1 MQQSGFSGVHMV
13 KSVSMMQI
21 LNSLIYSFIMKQ
33 KEIKS
38 GYLHTLSCKPYP
50 KTTITDKY
58 SGKNTYAVISN
69 SNSYF
74 GMSTHH
80 SFSGLTRTLI

>member
-1 MQQSGFSGVHMV
+1 MQQSGFSGVHMI
-13 KSVSMMQI
+13 KSVSIIQI

-38 GYLHTLSCKPYP
+38 AYLHTLSSKPNA
-50 KTTITDKY
+50 KTTITENY

-69 SNSYF
+69 SSSYF

-80 SFSGLTRTLI
+80 SISGLTRTLI